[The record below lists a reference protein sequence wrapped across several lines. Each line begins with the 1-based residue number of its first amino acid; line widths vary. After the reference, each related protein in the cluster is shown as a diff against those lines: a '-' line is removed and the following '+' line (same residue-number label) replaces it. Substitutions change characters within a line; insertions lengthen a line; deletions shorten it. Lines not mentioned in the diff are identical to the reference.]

1 MYTPKLLKLASSDIL
16 CFLRLA
22 ISRSLS
28 SEIEIGSRIP
38 SGSSEQ
44 HPLTLDSCGPFRSI
58 ASSTSGGM
66 SPHKLVVSW
75 AEALN

>member
-22 ISRSLS
+22 ISRSLA
-28 SEIEIGSRIP
+28 SENEFGNRIAG
-38 SGSSEQ
+38 GSSEQ
-44 HPLTLDSCGPFRSI
+44 HMLTLDSCGPFRSI
-58 ASSTSGGM
+58 ASCTSGGM
-66 SPHKLVVSW
+66 SPREFVVSW